1 MKAHLL
7 IFAAVLLVPCWTMP
21 AGQWKAPS
29 SIPLNMVPD
38 AVDDM
43 YYGCT
48 EKMERR
54 VQKEYFR
61 KEFVGTFK
69 IAWENA
75 EKCSNK
81 YSQDLTK
88 NQRQAIC
95 VYTSNDIYAEFNNAV
110 RTGRSIYGSFFRFHS
125 LHFWLTTA
133 MQKLNKKYRCYDT
146 YRRTRAAYT
155 GKVNDIIR
163 FGTFASSSFR
173 TDLKQFGSKTCF
185 QIMTCFGA
193 YVKHYS
199 NYPNEEE
206 VLIPPYETFKITNI
220 ITGRGKFPALS
231 DCEKVFTLKSSVT
244 RSNLNCKA
252 AYRLWGGVFSN

>member
-7 IFAAVLLVPCWTMP
+7 IFAAVLLVPCWMMP

-43 YYGCT
+43 YNGCT

-54 VQKEYFR
+54 VKKEYFR

-95 VYTSNDIYAEFNNAV
+95 VYTSNDIYAEFNKAV
-110 RTGRSIYGSFFRFHS
+110 RTSRSIYGSSFRFHS

-133 MQKLNKKYRCYDT
+133 IQKLNNKHCYIS
-146 YRRTRAAYT
+146 YRRSRAAFT
-155 GKVNDIIR
+155 GNVNSIIR
-163 FGTFASSSFR
+163 FGAFASSSLR

-193 YVKHYS
+193 YVKHHS

-206 VLIPPYETFKITNI
+206 VLIPPYERFKITKI
-220 ITGRGKFPALS
+220 INGRGKFPDLS
-231 DCEKVFTLKSSVT
+231 DCEKVFTLRSSVYK
-244 RSNLNCKA
+244 SNLNCKA
-252 AYRLWGGVFSN
+252 APRLESSIFSK